1 MNRIFTRLTTSL
13 LIIICV
19 NLQLVAQQPAV
30 DTLPRYAK
38 DSAFSYYK
46 RYLQLVDS
54 SLFENPLQHFPDKID
69 SSLFN
74 KVKKTALP
82 RISIKKSRAADTHQ
96 LVKLT
101 NGYINYNWNYR
112 SGVDTPFNYQNISQ
126 HHITASADLT
136 LAAVLPL
143 RVTYFERRSNSPFF
157 RDFRDFRV
165 DVNTYEL
172 NRLRQGR
179 IREYIN
185 NELMSYLNTP
195 DMGGVLKAYASTLD
209 KYKNIFN
216 DVTLQKKLI
225 DAKELVINPELAYAE
240 KIEVQDSLV
249 QEAKDFI
256 AFYERIDSL
265 KQNYQRVYDSLGNEY
280 KEQQQKVKKMRQ
292 LSAADLNQPENIAA
306 LKKLMDK
313 EGIADSRFTKLMG
326 ALSGIKT
333 LSFGRTAP
341 NMSNL
346 TVNRI
351 NVKGINLEYNRNNIY
366 AGVTAGSI
374 DFRVRDFL
382 YSGQQRTPQYVYAL
396 RLGYG
401 NKEKNNLIATYYEGK
416 KQLFAG
422 VVNSRAQ
429 FVRGVSLAGQWV
441 IKRNHRINVEIAQ
454 SASPLYV
461 GAIDNTDKKESIDLN
476 DKHSKAYTIQFRSYF
491 PKSQTKVQGMYQYRG
506 VNFQNFSSYRVNAT
520 TNSWQAGVEQQLWK
534 RQFQLKAQI
543 QKDDF
548 DNPNVLQR
556 YNANMVFKNITA
568 TLRIKN
574 APVVSFGLMP
584 SSQYTVVDS
593 LVYENRFHALN
604 ATASHQ
610 YNIGKTANG
619 SSVFM
624 YNRFF
629 NETADSGFVY
639 YNANNYFFNQ
649 VFNYDRYT
657 ANISITH
664 SENELYKYDVWDIG
678 FLWKVFKQNN
688 IGFGWKIN
696 HVSTQTNAK
705 VGYYLNS
712 KMPIRWVG
720 ELQFWFE
727 RNYLP
732 NLTYQL
738 SKTEFYNISFTRYFK

>member
-1 MNRIFTRLTTSL
+1 M
-13 LIIICV
+13 
-19 NLQLVAQQPAV
+19 
-30 DTLPRYAK
+30 
-38 DSAFSYYK
+38 
-46 RYLQLVDS
+46 
-54 SLFENPLQHFPDKID
+54 
-69 SSLFN
+69 
-74 KVKKTALP
+74 KVKKPALP
-82 RISIKKSRAADTHQ
+82 RISIIKSHAVDTRQ
-96 LVKLT
+96 LVKFT

-126 HHITASADLT
+126 HHITASSDLT
-136 LAAVLPL
+136 LAGLLPL

-157 RDFRDFRV
+157 RDFRDIRV

-172 NRLRQGR
+172 NRLKQARV
-179 IREYIN
+179 REYIN
-185 NELMSYLNTP
+185 GQLKEYMSTP
-195 DMGGVLKAYASTLD
+195 DIGNILKAYASSLD
-209 KYKNIFN
+209 KYKNIFS

-249 QEAKDFI
+249 QEAKMFI
-256 AFYERIDSL
+256 AFYEKMDSL
-265 KQNYQRVYDSLGNEY
+265 KQKYQLVYDSLGDKY
-280 KEQQQKVKKMRQ
+280 KEQQQKIKKLQQ
-292 LSAADLNQPENIAA
+292 LSVADLNQPENVNA
-306 LKKLMDK
+306 LKKMMEQ
-313 EGIADSRFTKLMG
+313 EGMEDNRLTKIIN
-326 ALSGIKT
+326 ALSAIKT

-341 NMSNL
+341 NMSSL

-351 NVKGINLEYNRNNIY
+351 NVKGVNLEYNRNNIY
-366 AGVTAGSI
+366 AAATAGAI
-374 DFRVRDFL
+374 DFRARDFL
-382 YSGQQRTPQYVYAL
+382 YSGQKRTPQYVYAL

-401 NKEKNNLIATYYEGK
+401 DKDRNNLIATYYEGK

-441 IKRNHRINVEIAQ
+441 IKRNHRINAEIAQ
-454 SASPLYV
+454 SASPLYI

-491 PKSQTKVQGMYQYRG
+491 PGLQTKLQGMYQHRG
-506 VNFQNFSSYRVNAT
+506 VNFQNFTSYRVNAT
-520 TNSWQAGVEQQLWK
+520 TNSWNIGLEQNLWK
-534 RQFQLKAQI
+534 RQLQVKAQM

-556 YNANMVFKNITA
+556 YNANTVFKNITA
-568 TLRIKN
+568 TLRMKK
-574 APVVSFGLMP
+574 APVISVGYMP

-593 LVYENRFHALN
+593 LVYENRYQVLN
-604 ATASHQ
+604 VTGSYQ
-610 YNIGKTANG
+610 YNIGKMANG
-619 SSVFM
+619 NSVFM

-629 NETADSGFVY
+629 NDAVDSGFVY

-649 VFNYDRYT
+649 VFNYEKYT

-664 SENELYKYDVWDIG
+664 SENELYTYDVWDIG
-678 FLWKVFKQNN
+678 FLWKVFKQNS

-696 HVSTQTNAK
+696 HVSTQDNSK

-712 KMPIRWVG
+712 KIPIRWVG

-727 RNYLP
+727 KNYLP
-732 NLTYQL
+732 NLAYQL